1 MQGGRF
7 CNPPRVPPATHALY
21 SNLPEALSPGRGP
34 RNLTYFKTMFYSR
47 LKTICTQSTN
57 TKILFVRAQY
67 CNFLLLWN
75 QPLVMHQFLWCCTR
89 DLAYWDEI
97 FSFFSKQSTQC
108 IMLVFVQCLVRYI
121 TMHQR
126 FDTRWCNCS
135 DAPVSCLCPRCCT
148 RAKSFRPRPAR
159 LPQTSPLDNG
169 SHDGQWPA
177 YDRI

>member
-7 CNPPRVPPATHALY
+7 CNLPRVPPATHALY
-21 SNLPEALSPGRGP
+21 SNLPEAGVQETWRISKQ
-34 RNLTYFKTMFYSR
+34 YFILFSKQSAHSTKTE
-47 LKTICTQSTN
+47 
-57 TKILFVRAQY
+57 ILFVCAQY

-108 IMLVFVQCLVRYI
+108 MLVFVQCLVRYI
-121 TMHQR
+121 TMHQS
-126 FDTRWCNCS
+126 FDTRWCNCF